1 MIHVAVSVLVVSGD
15 GGDGDWEE
23 VKRDESLRLISSSLD
38 NSFFLE
44 HRRYMYMYTC
54 N

>member
-1 MIHVAVSVLVVSGD
+1 MIHVAVSGD

-44 HRRYMYMYTC
+44 HRRYM
-54 N
+54 